1 MSQILIIVA
10 ASVFLLM
17 GGGHGIL
24 TLKDLKNPKAFTP
37 RDPELRKAMQQS
49 SIGFHPTINLWDAW
63 IGFNLTHSLGLILF
77 GAAFLHVGVF
87 EPLAFAQSPLLQ
99 TCAVV
104 VSAIYLVLSLKFFF
118 SKPVIGSAMGLVCFA
133 IAAALAYA

>member
-10 ASVFLLM
+10 ASVFMLL
-17 GGGHGIL
+17 GAGHGVL

-49 SIGFHPTINLWDAW
+49 SIGLHRTINLWDAW
-63 IGFNLTHSLGLILF
+63 LGFNLTHSLGLILF

-87 EPLAFAQSPLLQ
+87 EPIAFAQSPLLQ
-99 TCAVV
+99 ACAVG

-118 SKPVIGSAMGLVCFA
+118 SKPAIGSAIGLVCFA
-133 IAAALAYA
+133 LAAGLAHA